1 MLASALVIGVALFFA
16 LMGVYALVRPE
27 RVVAIFGTPGLTV
40 DGRNEIR
47 AVYGGFGVAV
57 AAVLWVSLRAPAW
70 GAGVVLAIAL
80 ALLGMA
86 GGRLVS
92 LAVDRGLGGYPALF
106 GVIELAL
113 GGSLLWVFSK
123 QVGG

>member
-1 MLASALVIGVALFFA
+1 MLESVLVVGVALFFA
-16 LMGVYALVRPE
+16 LMGAYALVHPE
-27 RVVAIFGTPGLTV
+27 QVVAVFGTRGLTV

-57 AAVLWVSLRAPAW
+57 AAALWVSLRAPAW
-70 GAGVVLAIAL
+70 APGVLFAVAL

-106 GVIELAL
+106 GATELVL
-113 GGSLLWVFSK
+113 GGSLLWVFAQ